1 MLKLKYEGVSK
12 MTRSTFMLF
21 AIGYYFITIAI
32 IVVVLLIISRKT
44 KNKYRSQITELEREK
59 NLIISASILSELNKV
74 EALVNNDDLRKQYD
88 NWQKRFNQIKNE
100 DIPKITDAINEVQL
114 NFDESDYRA
123 LKVSLIKA
131 EMDLNYL
138 KTKADYLLDEIREIT
153 LSEEKNR
160 DKITKLKAEYRAIV
174 SQYNDNEKDY
184 EKVKVPIELQ
194 FENVDKLFS
203 SFEIAMDKNAYTEV
217 GKIVKAID
225 TIISNLKVVVEETR
239 TICQYGESL
248 IPKKIEDISL
258 IAKRMTQ
265 DGYNLDYLNIDY
277 NIEEANKKIQD
288 IFQRL
293 NVLDVEDSIFEL
305 KTMLDY
311 FDSLYS
317 DFDKEKLSKRLFDD
331 YSRSVLIKSSK
342 LEKINNELYKKIG
355 ELKYSYDLTDDDVAV
370 IQEIKDELIDIRT
383 AYEKTINIYRN
394 KTMAYSKLGH
404 EMEIINSKLL
414 VTEEKLG
421 VTLRNLGSLKDDE
434 LRAREQL
441 EEIREILFQ
450 SKDKTKAVKLPLIP
464 KNYYVELS
472 EATEAIGEMVNELE
486 KRPISIK
493 TLNTRVDTAR
503 DLVLKVYNTINE
515 TTKTAK
521 MAEMAIVYGNRY
533 RTVNKD
539 VDFGLVKAEN
549 AFYKGNYKN
558 SLEQAISAINIV
570 EPGIHKKLL
579 EEYKD

>member
-1 MLKLKYEGVSK
+1 
-12 MTRSTFMLF
+12 MTRSMFMLF
-21 AIGYYFITIAI
+21 AVGYYVLTMMI
-32 IVVVLLIISRKT
+32 IVVVLLIISKKT
-44 KNKYRSQITELEREK
+44 KNKYQNQITELEREK

-74 EALVNNDDLRKQYD
+74 EALVNNDDLRKQYE
-88 NWQKRFNQIKNE
+88 NWKKRFNQIKEE
-100 DIPKITDAINEVQL
+100 DIPKITDAINEVQM
-114 NFDESDYRA
+114 NFDDNDYKA
-123 LKVSLIKA
+123 VKLSIIKA

-138 KTKADYLLDEIREIT
+138 KTKADYLLEEIREIT

-160 DKITKLKAEYRAIV
+160 EKITKLKAEYRSIV
-174 SQYNDNEKDY
+174 STYNDSPKDY

-203 SFEIAMDKNAYTEV
+203 SFENAMDKNAYTEV

-225 TIISNLKVVVEETR
+225 TIISNLKIVVDETK
-239 TICQYGESL
+239 TICQYGEVL
-248 IPKKIEDISL
+248 IPKKIADISL
-258 IAKRMTQ
+258 IAKRMTNE
-265 DGYNLDYLNIDY
+265 GYNLEYLNIDY

-305 KTMLDY
+305 KTMHDY

-317 DFDKEKLSKRLFDD
+317 DFDKEKVSKRLFDD
-331 YSRSVLIKSSK
+331 YSRSILIKSSK

-355 ELKYSYDLTDDDVAV
+355 ELKYSYDLTDEDVAV
-370 IQEIKDELIDIRT
+370 ITEIKDELIDIRT
-383 AYEKTINIYRN
+383 SYEKMINLHRN
-394 KTMAYSKLGH
+394 KTLAYSKLGS
-404 EMEIINSKLL
+404 EMELINSKLL
-414 VTEEKLG
+414 NTEEKLSI
-421 VTLRNLGSLKDDE
+421 TLRNLGSLKDDE
-434 LRAREQL
+434 LRAKEQL
-441 EEIREILFQ
+441 DEIKEILFQ
-450 SKDKTKAVKLPLIP
+450 SKERVKTIKLPLVP
-464 KNYYVELS
+464 KNYYIELS
-472 EATEAIGEMVNELE
+472 EATEAISEMIIELD

-533 RTVNKD
+533 RVVNKD
-539 VDFGLVKAEN
+539 VDFGLTKAEN

-558 SLEQAISAINIV
+558 SLEQAINAINVV
-570 EPGIHKKLL
+570 EPGIYKKLL